1 MSDARGRVLIVE
13 DDQSVALSLRALL
26 ERHAYRVTRA
36 RDAEEALAAL
46 SADAFHGVVQ
56 DMNFGSGTD
65 GRDGVELL
73 RAIKSARP
81 ELPVVL
87 ITAWGSIDLAVEG
100 MRLGAADFLTKP
112 WDNQTLLK
120 SLSTAMTLATPAAT
134 EALRSDIDRL
144 GDFSHVLGDSP
155 AICKVLATVARVA
168 PTDASVLITGES
180 GTGKEV
186 IADALHRNSPRRNGP
201 LVKVNLG
208 GVPQTLFEAEMFGH
222 VRGAFTDAKSE
233 RDGHFSTADGG
244 TLFLDEVGEL
254 EKASQVKLLRVL
266 QDQRFQ
272 RLGESRERKV
282 DVRIIAA
289 TNADLPALISGGRF
303 REDLYYR
310 LHVVNLAL
318 PPLRDRVGD
327 VGALAEHFIARA
339 AERYQRGTPSLSS
352 GGLRW
357 LESQRWPGN
366 VRELKQA
373 VERAVLLTDSD
384 CIEPTDFTAH
394 EDAEDDAGNSRDIGD
409 RTLAEVEERLVRQ
422 QLDRHGN
429 NLSRAAEALG
439 ISRAALYR
447 RMEKY
452 GLRD

>member
-1 MSDARGRVLIVE
+1 
-13 DDQSVALSLRALL
+13 
-26 ERHAYRVTRA
+26 
-36 RDAEEALAAL
+36 
-46 SADAFHGVVQ
+46 
-56 DMNFGSGTD
+56 MNFGSGTD
-65 GRDGVELL
+65 GRGGIELL

-134 EALRSDIDRL
+134 EALRPDIDRL
-144 GDFSHVLGDSP
+144 GDFAEVLGDSP

-289 TNADLPALISGGRF
+289 TNADLPALISDGRF

-327 VGALAEHFIARA
+327 LGALAEHFIARA

-352 GGLRW
+352 AGLRW

-394 EDAEDDAGNSRDIGD
+394 EDAEDDVGNSRDIGD